1 MENNRISSVE
11 LREQAM
17 AVLDLSYDE
26 AVQYAM
32 ERTYNRMSHQQA
44 MAELDKQKVGK

>member
-1 MENNRISSVE
+1 MEHISSVE

-32 ERTYNRMSHQQA
+32 ERAYNQMNHSQA
-44 MAELDKQKVGK
+44 MAEVIKQRKVA